1 MSGLAFTL
9 TFGLQAV
16 GRPAK
21 PGALN
26 VLGGPQMKAAI
37 PIALPQLLDP
47 AVTERR
53 IKVVRGDQEQEVTVK
68 PDDSQ
73 FELVQPVG
81 SPELTVTLIDV
92 TPAGPGPESDPVTVR
107 FDGSDFPPPKPG
119 AIRALAARAIDDS
132 VPDVPDFGGDTTPA
146 GGVTPDAGGGTTPPV
161 PPAPDAGTTP
171 APGTGGTTPVP
182 DIGGTTPVPDI
193 GGTTPA
199 PDIGGT
205 TPAPAPDAGTVP
217 APAPAP
223 DAGTT
228 PAPAPDAGTTP
239 APAPAPVP
247 APDTGTGGTPLPT
260 PDTGAGTTPPMPDFP
275 TDTGTPPVP
284 PAPGA

>member
-21 PGALN
+21 PDALR

-53 IKVVRGDQEQEVTVK
+53 IKVVRGDQTQELTIK

-92 TPAGPGPESDPVTVR
+92 TPAGEGPESDPVTVR

-119 AIRALAARAIDDS
+119 ALRALAARAIDDTA
-132 VPDVPDFGGDTTPA
+132 PDVPDFGGGT
-146 GGVTPDAGGGTTPPV
+146 TPDAGGGMPPPPTPPDTGGGDTTPTV
-161 PPAPDAGTTP
+161 PPAPD
-171 APGTGGTTPVP
+171 TGGGPTPVP
-182 DIGGTTPVPDI
+182 DIGTPTTTPDTGTTTPDT
-193 GGTTPA
+193 GTTT
-199 PDIGGT
+199 PDT
-205 TPAPAPDAGTVP
+205 GTVP
-217 APAPAP
+217 
-223 DAGTT
+223 T
-228 PAPAPDAGTTP
+228 PTP
-239 APAPAPVP
+239 APAPAPAP

-260 PDTGAGTTPPMPDFP
+260 PDTGGGTAPPMPDFP

-284 PAPGA
+284 PAPGV